1 MKKEL
6 KKSAELPYKNTT
18 GQVLSGGDSPLG
30 DPSQVQLT
38 DLYLRDIR
46 KFTPLSREDEVKAIN
61 AARKGDQKALDH
73 LITANLR
80 FVVRVAGEY
89 TGRGLPLSDLIAEG
103 NMGLMRATQTYDPER
118 GYKFITYAVWWIRQ
132 AILMALNRQTH
143 PIAFPINQLDD
154 RDVLNKVSAAFSQA
168 YGRAPTIDE
177 LASETDFS
185 TRRVHKALQTSHASV
200 SLDEPV
206 YEDGDRQFADVVPD
220 DAPQPDEDVHASRLR
235 DLLHK
240 GLADLPEREAE
251 IINRYFGLDVD
262 NAESLEQVGKRFHIS
277 RERVRQLKDRALG
290 RLREQMDVEEVV
302 L

>member
-1 MKKEL
+1 MKKEI

-18 GQVLSGGDSPLG
+18 GQALSGGDSPLG

-132 AILMALNRQTH
+132 AMLMALNRQTH
-143 PIAFPINQLDD
+143 PVAFPINQLDD
-154 RDVLNKVSAAFSQA
+154 RDVLNKVSAALSQE
-168 YGRAPTIDE
+168 YGRAPTMDE

-185 TRRVHKALQTSHASV
+185 TRRVHKALQTSRASV
-200 SLDEPV
+200 SLDGPV

-220 DAPQPDEDVHASRLR
+220 DAPLPDEDVHDRRLR

-290 RLREQMDVEEVV
+290 RLREQMDIEEVV

>member
-1 MKKEL
+1 MKKEQ
-6 KKSAELPYKNTT
+6 KKLAGRLT
-18 GQVLSGGDSPLG
+18 GSDSS
-30 DPSQVQLT
+30 SQAQEQLT

-103 NMGLMRATQTYDPER
+103 NMGLIRATQTYDPER

-132 AILMALNRQTH
+132 AILSALNRQTH
-143 PIAFPINQLDD
+143 PVAFPVNQIDD
-154 RDVLNKVSAAFSQA
+154 RDVLNKVSAALSQA
-168 YGRAPTIDE
+168 SGRVSTIDE

-185 TRRVHKALQTSHASV
+185 PRRVHKALQTSLASV
-200 SLDEPV
+200 SLDSPV
-206 YEDGDRQFADVVPD
+206 YEDGDRRFADVVPD
-220 DAPQPDEDVHASRLR
+220 DAPLPDEDVHASRLR

-262 NAESLEQVGKRFHIS
+262 DAESLEQVGKRFHIS

-290 RLREQMDVEEVV
+290 RLREHMDIEEVA

>member
-6 KKSAELPYKNTT
+6 KKSVDSLT
-18 GQVLSGGDSPLG
+18 GSDSPLG
-30 DPSQVQLT
+30 DPSQAQLT

-46 KFTPLSREDEVKAIN
+46 KYTPLSREDEVKAIN
-61 AARKGDQKALDH
+61 AARKGDQKELNH

-103 NMGLMRATQTYDPER
+103 NMGLIRATQTYDPER

-132 AILMALNRQTH
+132 AMLSALNRQTH
-143 PIAFPINQLDD
+143 PIAFPVNQIDD
-154 RDVLNKVSAAFSQA
+154 RDVLNKVSAALSQE
-168 YGRAPTIDE
+168 YGRVPTIDE

-185 TRRVHKALQTSHASV
+185 TRRVHKALQTSRASV
-200 SLDEPV
+200 SLDSPV
-206 YEDGDRQFADVVPD
+206 YEDGDRRFADVVPD
-220 DAPQPDEDVHASRLR
+220 DAPLPDEDVHDRRLR

-290 RLREQMDVEEVV
+290 RLREQMDVEEIV

>member
-1 MKKEL
+1 MKKEQ
-6 KKSAELPYKNTT
+6 KKSVDSLT
-18 GQVLSGGDSPLG
+18 GSDSPL
-30 DPSQVQLT
+30 DDSSQAQLT

-46 KFTPLSREDEVKAIN
+46 KYTPLSREDEVKAIN
-61 AARKGDQKALDH
+61 AARKGDQKALNH

-103 NMGLMRATQTYDPER
+103 NMGLIRATQTYDPER

-132 AILMALNRQTH
+132 AMLSALNRQTH
-143 PIAFPINQLDD
+143 PIAFPVNQIDD
-154 RDVLNKVSAAFSQA
+154 RDVLNKVSAALSQT
-168 YGRAPTIDE
+168 YGRVPTIDE

-185 TRRVHKALQTSHASV
+185 TRRVRKALQTSLASV
-200 SLDEPV
+200 SLDRPV

-220 DAPQPDEDVHASRLR
+220 DAPLPDEDVHANRLR

-290 RLREQMDVEEVV
+290 RLREHMDIDEVA

>member
-6 KKSAELPYKNTT
+6 KKSAESLT
-18 GQVLSGGDSPLG
+18 GSDSPLG
-30 DPSQVQLT
+30 NSSQAQAQLT

-46 KFTPLSREDEVKAIN
+46 KYTPLSREDEVKAIN

-103 NMGLMRATQTYDPER
+103 NMGLIRATQTYDPER

-132 AILMALNRQTH
+132 AILSAINRQTH
-143 PIAFPINQLDD
+143 PVAFPVNQIDD
-154 RDVLNKVSAAFSQA
+154 RDVLNKVSAALSQE
-168 YGRAPTIDE
+168 YGRVPTIDE

-185 TRRVHKALQTSHASV
+185 TRRVHKALQTSRASV
-200 SLDEPV
+200 SLDSPV
-206 YEDGDRQFADVVPD
+206 YEDGDRRFADVVPD

-290 RLREQMDVEEVV
+290 RLREHMDVEEVV

>member
-6 KKSAELPYKNTT
+6 KKSAELPYKSTT
-18 GQVLSGGDSPLG
+18 GQALSGGDSPLG
-30 DPSQVQLT
+30 DPSQAQLT

-103 NMGLMRATQTYDPER
+103 NMGLIRATQTYDPER

-132 AILMALNRQTH
+132 AMLMALNRQTH
-143 PIAFPINQLDD
+143 PVAFPINQLDD
-154 RDVLNKVSAAFSQA
+154 RDVLNKVSAALSQE

-185 TRRVHKALQTSHASV
+185 TRRVHKALQTSRASV
-200 SLDEPV
+200 SLDSPV

-220 DAPQPDEDVHASRLR
+220 DAPLPDEDVHDRRLR

-290 RLREQMDVEEVV
+290 RLREQMDIEEIV